1 MILTILLQLWGK
13 ILSRVFQLIKPF
25 MALLMFNQTAA
36 LTSSHIGLPVNL
48 QQSLQYKPSGLLQY
62 ITFTQ
67 EEHLRK
73 KHWIDF

>member
-1 MILTILLQLWGK
+1 
-13 ILSRVFQLIKPF
+13 

-48 QQSLQYKPSGLLQY
+48 QQSLQYTPSGLLQY

-67 EEHLRK
+67 EEHLRENIGVTFK
-73 KHWIDF
+73 RVLQQVQMCYRLGVVI